1 MLPPQHPLAD
11 LNLPEDFHAQ
21 ENSRRFHNRCCGV
34 ADRCCGP
41 GRNLAPSGSD
51 GAVDARCI
59 AGQSRSPLR
68 RIPKRP
74 GLPVQPAGTRIVPLN
89 RLKPAP
95 DGTVLTAD
103 GTTGQLHQLIDGKIT
118 LVSFVYLT
126 CGDVDGCPLAFSTLY
141 DIHDASAQLPDLR
154 QDVQLM
160 TISFDPER
168 DTVEAIAAFAHP
180 VSSDPASAQK
190 LDWQVL
196 TTPDTAALQPLLD
209 GFGQVVDRGSADDQI
224 NHLLRMYLVDRHG
237 MIRNVYGLG
246 LIDPRLLMTDVE
258 TLLLEEVGK

>member
-1 MLPPQHPLAD
+1 MRKQTLAVSIAAAAVVLTGVVALAGTWRPAD
-11 LNLPEDFHAQ
+11 LMARLTPAALRATPARLSALFPSDPAFQFSPPE
-21 ENSRRFHNRCCGV
+21 
-34 ADRCCGP
+34 P
-41 GRNLAPSGSD
+41 GSYR
-51 GAVDARCI
+51 
-59 AGQSRSPLR
+59 
-68 RIPKRP
+68 
-74 GLPVQPAGTRIVPLN
+74 LN

-103 GTTGQLHQLIDGKIT
+103 GTRDRLHQLINGKIT
-118 LVSFVYLT
+118 LISFVYLT

-190 LDWQVL
+190 LGWQVL

-209 GFGQVVDRGSADDQI
+209 GFGQVVDRGGADDQI

-258 TLLLEEVGK
+258 TLLLEEAGK

>member
-1 MLPPQHPLAD
+1 MRKTTLAVSITAAAALLTGVVALAD
-11 LNLPEDFHAQ
+11 TWRPSDLLARLTPAALRTATTPFSDIFPSDPAFQFSPPE
-21 ENSRRFHNRCCGV
+21 
-34 ADRCCGP
+34 P
-41 GRNLAPSGSD
+41 GSYR
-51 GAVDARCI
+51 
-59 AGQSRSPLR
+59 
-68 RIPKRP
+68 
-74 GLPVQPAGTRIVPLN
+74 LN

-95 DGTVLTAD
+95 DGAVLTTN
-103 GTTGQLHQLIDGKIT
+103 GIQTRLHQLFDEKIT

-141 DIHDASAQLPDLR
+141 DIHDASAQLPGLR
-154 QDVQLM
+154 QKVQLM

-190 LDWQVL
+190 LDWHIL
-196 TTPDTAALQPLLD
+196 TTADAEALRPLLD
-209 GFGQVVDRGSADDQI
+209 GFGQVIDRGSSDDQI
-224 NHLLRMYLVDRHG
+224 NHLLRMYLVDTQG

-258 TLLLEEVGK
+258 TLLMAEAAE